1 VSNPAAEDPR
11 PDEVLQEEPSARTIP
26 PVPVVVEGPIRVQQL
41 PSPVWAMISY
51 AGVTTSAI
59 QIIGG
64 ELRRRKA
71 TILGSAAIRV
81 GQSSAQADAQAAPW
95 PANIPLEMT
104 HDGEVWA
111 RADTGTVN
119 IMVLVEY
126 WTE

>member
-1 VSNPAAEDPR
+1 MSSPAPDDPT
-11 PDEVLQEEPSARTIP
+11 PDEVLAEEPSSPHIP
-26 PVPVVVEGPIRVQQL
+26 PVPVAVQGPVRVQQL

-51 AGVTTSAI
+51 AGVTTAAI
-59 QIIGG
+59 QILGA
-64 ELRRRKA
+64 EPRRRTA
-71 TILGSAAIRV
+71 TVLGSAAIRI
-81 GQSSAQADAQAAPW
+81 GQTSAQADAQAAPW
-95 PANIPLEMT
+95 PANIPLAMT

>member
-1 VSNPAAEDPR
+1 VSSPE
-11 PDEVLQEEPSARTIP
+11 PDEVLQEEPTTRNIP
-26 PVPVVVEGPIRVQQL
+26 PVPVAVDGPVRVQAL
-41 PSPVWAMISY
+41 PSPVWAMVSY

-64 ELRRRKA
+64 EPRRRKA
-71 TILGSAAIRV
+71 LLLASAAIRL
-81 GQSSAQADAQAAPW
+81 GPSGAQADAQAAPW
-95 PANIPLEMT
+95 PANTPLEMT

-119 IMVLVEY
+119 IFVLVEY

>member
-1 VSNPAAEDPR
+1 MSEQDPTT
-11 PDEVLQEEPSARTIP
+11 DEVLADEIPARMIP
-26 PVPVVVEGPIRVQQL
+26 PVPVTIPGPVRVQQL
-41 PSPVWAMISY
+41 PSPVWSMVSY
-51 AGVTTSAI
+51 AGVTTAAI
-59 QIIGG
+59 QILSG
-64 ELRRRKA
+64 EPRRRKA
-71 TILGSAAIRV
+71 TVLGGAAIRV
-81 GQSSAQADAQAAPW
+81 GQSGAQADAQAAPW